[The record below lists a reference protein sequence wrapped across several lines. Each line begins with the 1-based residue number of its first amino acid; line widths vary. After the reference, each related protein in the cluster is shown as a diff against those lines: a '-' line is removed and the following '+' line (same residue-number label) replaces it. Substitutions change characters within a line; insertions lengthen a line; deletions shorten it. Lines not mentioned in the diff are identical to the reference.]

1 VDPTW
6 PGVLSRRVMRGRPPT
21 GVPRHSAVTGA
32 RRCRR
37 GSQRPG
43 RRAAQSRRRTP
54 RGRGPSVPHRPGLV
68 RPRAARAGNRP
79 RHRGSR
85 PDGGRRDFQTGHR
98 YHGPSRGQRRLGL
111 QAGHRHYGSR
121 PGEGRRCHRPGHYD
135 PGPGRGQGCHGCR
148 IGHHHRGPSPGG
160 GCHGLR
166 NGYHHR
172 GPRRGEGRRGHRI
185 DHHRGPS
192 PGGGRRGHPIGHR
205 HHGPSHGGGPL
216 GYRIGHRR
224 RGCPGTTSR
233 DPRRSGGALR
243 CCLSRRGGTAGLA
256 GPRTFPRRLGGPE
269 RHGIRRRPWR
279 PGRSTRGKNLPPSG
293 GRGIQPDRAMTTGG
307 RRWSRGRR
315 HVRSLARCRGPIRKA
330 ACCSRPNSRSGYGST
345 SRLRRRHERGGHD
358 NRRGRRPPR
367 RSGCRGHRRG
377 RWDGRSRT
385 NGPTTSGCRSHGCI
399 HRRCGLRRPRNRR
412 RSGHHGHRRGRS
424 RTTGGR
430 QSHGSRRRCH
440 YGRRRGRWRGRSR
453 TNGPTTSARRSRGYR
468 LGWRRGYR
476 RARCLLRHPATRCR
490 LRPLS
495 PTSRT
500 VA

>member
-6 PGVLSRRVMRGRPPT
+6 PGVLSRRAMRGRPPT
-21 GVPRHSAVTGA
+21 CVPRHSAVTGA
-32 RRCRR
+32 RRCLR
-37 GSQRPG
+37 GGQCPG

-79 RHRGSR
+79 RYRGSR
-85 PDGGRRDFQTGHR
+85 PDGGHRDFRTGHR
-98 YHGPSRGQRRLGL
+98 YH
-111 QAGHRHYGSR
+111 
-121 PGEGRRCHRPGHYD
+121 
-135 PGPGRGQGCHGCR
+135 
-148 IGHHHRGPSPGG
+148 GPSPGG
-160 GCHGLR
+160 GCHGCR

-172 GPRRGEGRRGHRI
+172 GPRRGEGHRGHRI

-192 PGGGRRGHPIGHR
+192 HGGGRRGHPIGHR

-233 DPRRSGGALR
+233 GPRRSGEAPR

-307 RRWSRGRR
+307 RRGSRGRR
-315 HVRSLARCRGPIRKA
+315 RVRSLARCRGRIRKA
-330 ACCSRPNSRSGYGST
+330 ACRSYPNSRSGYGST

-385 NGPTTSGCRSHGCI
+385 NGPMSGCRRRGCI
-399 HRRCGLRRPRNRR
+399 HRRCGLRRPRSRR

-424 RTTGGR
+424 RTTGGC

-440 YGRRRGRWRGRSR
+440 CGRRRGRWRGRSR

-468 LGWRRGYR
+468 LGRRRGYR
-476 RARCLLRHPATRCR
+476 RGRCLLRHPATRCR